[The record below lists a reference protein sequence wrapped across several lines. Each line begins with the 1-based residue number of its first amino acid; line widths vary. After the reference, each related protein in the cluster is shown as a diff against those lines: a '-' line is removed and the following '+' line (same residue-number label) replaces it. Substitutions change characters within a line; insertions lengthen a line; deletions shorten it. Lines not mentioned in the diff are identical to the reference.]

1 MTTHTPVRAVSQNG
15 EAAGTCDLDATR
27 ALPDWGAGLGIKTY
41 GELEVD
47 AGCHAHTTET
57 VHVGPFLRWLD
68 QRIETHGR
76 QQTILDLGWNESDE
90 RRLHRWRFENVHPYV
105 PVAGIEDALDHAGVR
120 LVEVY
125 PETEVGQ
132 VSTTWCPTCKD
143 AVIVDESLVCPWC
156 DAVTETSVSLT
167 FHHAT
172 VGKLQYTLTPEQR
185 RQSALKRSRKM
196 RYLTDE
202 DIELARCLYQDQAM
216 TMRQVADELWRQGRG
231 RKHTRPQ
238 RVEEALR
245 RAFRR
250 RGYATRNTA
259 ESNAGV
265 CFRGK
270 LCEGT
275 KRNGKPCEQS
285 ATTGSRYCFQHDP
298 DLAADRERR
307 AHMARMRAKRAW
319 VGKQLPMEPFVTWLT
334 RRKQELA
341 LPVEQR
347 RFRDRDESLTRL
359 SAATGIDPS
368 TLIRWMRYESSKAK
382 PKQLITVAKVG
393 EVLAHDGTTTLDE
406 LYRPATVTRLPETR
420 EQLPAAA

>member
-1 MTTHTPVRAVSQNG
+1 MTTHTPVRAVRQNG
-15 EAAGTCDLDATR
+15 EAAGTCDIDATR

-68 QRIETHGR
+68 ERIAAHGR

-90 RRLHRWRFENVHPYV
+90 RRLHRWRFENVLPYV
-105 PVAGIEDALDHAGVR
+105 PVAGIEDALHRAGAR

-125 PETEVGQ
+125 PETDVGEVL
-132 VSTTWCPTCKD
+132 TTWCPKCKD

-156 DAVTETSVSLT
+156 DTVTETSVSLT

-172 VGKLQYTLTPEQR
+172 VGKLRYTLTPEQR

-202 DIELARCLYQDQAM
+202 DIELARSLYQDQAM
-216 TMRQVADELWRQGRG
+216 TMRQAADELWRQGRG
-231 RKHTRPQ
+231 RKHTSPE

-250 RGYATRNTA
+250 RGYATRTTA
-259 ESNAGV
+259 QSNAGV
-265 CFRGK
+265 RFRGK

-275 KRNGKPCEQS
+275 RRNGKPCEQS
-285 ATTGSRYCFQHDP
+285 ATSGSRYCFQHDP
-298 DLAADRERR
+298 DLAAVRERR
-307 AHMARMRAKRAW
+307 AHLARMRAKRAW
-319 VGKQLPMEPFVTWLT
+319 VGKQIPMEPFVAWLT

-368 TLIRWMRYESSKAK
+368 TLIKWMRYQSSKGT
-382 PKQLITVAKVG
+382 PKQLITPAKVR
-393 EVLAHDGTTTLDE
+393 EVLAHDATTTLDE
-406 LYRPATVTRLPETR
+406 LYRSATVTRLRETR